1 MNFVIPQV
9 PVPSV
14 EVAGTD
20 ARFPVRRIYCI
31 GRNYHAHR
39 VEMGHDDREPPFFFS
54 KAPDSL
60 LPSGT
65 DFPYPTQTSNLHFEM
80 ELVVAI
86 GGNEGSSGKDIA
98 VEDALKHVYG
108 YGVGIDMTRRDL
120 QAYAKEH
127 GRPWEAAKTFDHAA
141 PISAIRPASEIGHP
155 ASGRIWLSVNGEIKQ
170 DSDLD
175 LQMWNV
181 QEGIAHLSKA
191 FEVMPGDLIYTGT
204 PAGVGK
210 VVVGDVMTG
219 GIDGIGEIETKV
231 V

>member
-1 MNFVIPQV
+1 MSFVIAQV

-39 VEMGHDDREPPFFFS
+39 IEMGHDDPEPPFFFS
-54 KAPDSL
+54 KAGDSL
-60 LPSGT
+60 LPSGSN
-65 DFPYPTQTSNLHFEM
+65 FPYPPQTENLHHEI
-80 ELVVAI
+80 ELVVAMEK
-86 GGNEGSSGKDIA
+86 GGKDIA
-98 VEDALKHVYG
+98 AEDALDCIYG
-108 YGVGIDMTRRDL
+108 YAVGIDMTRRDL
-120 QAYAKEH
+120 QSYAKEH

-155 ASGRIWLSVNGEIKQ
+155 GSGRIWLAVNGEVKQ
-170 DSDLD
+170 DGDLD
-175 LQMWNV
+175 MQMWNV
-181 QEGIAHLSKA
+181 QEGISHLSKA

-210 VVVGDVMTG
+210 VIVGDVITG
-219 GIDGIGEIETKV
+219 GIDGIGEIEITV